1 MPQKYNVIFVYTL
14 SNILANNHSF
24 TSLFKL
30 LTQRM
35 LDLTKVPGNTR
46 IMNIILLQTKI
57 HFYTYQHK
65 DDGCTVHEHKNY

>member
-1 MPQKYNVIFVYTL
+1 M
-14 SNILANNHSF
+14 SNILGDNHSF

-35 LDLTKVPGNTR
+35 LDFTRVPGNTQ

-57 HFYTYQHK
+57 PFYTYQHM